1 MQAIPVTTSTAIPV
15 TIVSGFLG
23 AGKTTLLNRILNSD
37 HGLKVA
43 VMVNDFGELNIDSQL
58 VVSAEQ
64 NMISLENGCIC
75 CSVESDL
82 LEQLRKLLQM
92 REGKPDAIL
101 IETSGVSEPSNVVN
115 TLRYP
120 EFDGQLFVDAVISVL
135 DADQFKD
142 LEGNNKRLAMDQL
155 SVADIIVINKV
166 DLATEEQLQALKE
179 EWLFPNACVYETTF
193 GEIPMGLLLGQN
205 AHPDNDHNH
214 DGHNCSEG
222 CEHHHHHD
230 FYTMSWES
238 EEPLE
243 VRALKMFFHELPS
256 SIYRA
261 KGFVQLAG
269 GEDQMFLVHKV
280 GSRLSIERQ
289 LNWEGE
295 FKNQL
300 VFIASER
307 FENETVKSKLKAC
320 EQD

>member
-1 MQAIPVTTSTAIPV
+1 MAAVPV

-23 AGKTTLLNRILNSD
+23 AGKTTLLNRILNSE
-37 HGLKVA
+37 HGLKIA

-82 LEQLRKLLQM
+82 LEQLRKLLSM

-115 TLRYP
+115 SLRYP
-120 EFDGQLFVDAVISVL
+120 EFDGHLFVDAVISVL
-135 DADQFKD
+135 DADQFKN

-155 SVADIIVINKV
+155 SIADIIVINKV
-166 DLATEEQLQALKE
+166 DLASAEQLQALKD

-205 AHPDNDHNH
+205 AHPETAHEH
-214 DGHNCSEG
+214 DGHSCSDD

-230 FYTMSWES
+230 FYTMSWQGDK
-238 EEPLE
+238 PLP
-243 VRALKMFFHELPS
+243 VRAFKQLMHELPA

-261 KGFVQLAG
+261 KGFVMLQG
-269 GEDQMFLVHKV
+269 GEEQMFLVHKV

-300 VFIASER
+300 VFIASEP
-307 FENETVKSKLKAC
+307 FDKALIQQSL
-320 EQD
+320 EALVTA